1 MTTNPSLPVFPIKAI
16 QGTYKSYTT
25 GGQCEDAHG
34 TVAKQ
39 WDRICAQHGDEFPY
53 IRSLKSGTFNVVINE
68 QTPYE
73 PPRDAQYRHIAK
85 QRGDGYGDG
94 NHISPEAR
102 VISINA
108 IRVQSWIYRGGHG
121 NKTLEL
127 LSVYLLAEHLRIP
140 PDSPVVIEIEEIP
153 LYSFG
158 MPGLPGHLL
167 F

>member
-1 MTTNPSLPVFPIKAI
+1 MTTDPNLPVFPIKTI
-16 QGTYKSYTT
+16 LGIYKSHTN

-34 TVAKQ
+34 TVGKQ
-39 WDRICAQHGDEFPY
+39 WDRICTQHKDEFPY
-53 IRSLKSGTFNVVINE
+53 IQTLERGTFNVVIDEN
-68 QTPYE
+68 TPYE

-85 QRGDGYGDG
+85 QRGASYGDG

-127 LSVYLLAEHLRIP
+127 LSVYMLAKHLRIT
-140 PDSPVVIEIEEIP
+140 PDSPVVMEIEEVP
-153 LYSFG
+153 LYAFG
-158 MPGLPGHLL
+158 MPNLPGQHL